1 MHLSKRTGPMKNA
14 SLSVPNSPNL
24 PFERQEREWPERRMK
39 YLGGPPKAPQKK
51 KRNKSQLRRLYSSCD
66 DLQLLTDLK
75 TLSIQN
81 KRVQI
86 LSTIKSKTFH
96 RQCYTRCSLIGT
108 GSFGVVCSVRSAD
121 PHSKYKGIELALKVS
136 RTIRKKRHCGDEIE
150 ILKKLQKHTYHVN
163 ICKFL
168 FYGLDAEG
176 RLHQG
181 FEYYPNGTLQQLI
194 ELQEEKLN
202 VFQTLQLLIQINNG
216 LLHIHSNDI
225 VHLDL
230 KPENIFIAKQN
241 NGCICVKIGDF
252 GISTLIKNRDQKTL
266 KMCSGDPIYIAP
278 EILDS
283 LSNIHNIS
291 CQNIENIKK
300 IDIFSLAI
308 ILVEVMYD
316 VELPSQGPLFAYL
329 RNIEKNQTIEWSKFG
344 EEMHP
349 NEINQLKLKYNVSKM
364 LCKNPNDRVSSTQLW
379 TEIQCLFEP
388 FEIHTSLLELSKL
401 EVPNRQ
407 QLQQL
412 GNTFLDADDDCL
424 KDTFEVFVD
433 ASISVEPND
442 LLSQLTDFTL
452 VHTEQQ
458 LNNAFLL
465 C

>member
-283 LSNIHNIS
+283 LSNVHNICS
-291 CQNIENIKK
+291 DDVENIKK
-300 IDIFSLAI
+300 VDIFSLGI
-308 ILVEVMYD
+308 IMLEMMYD
-316 VELPSQGPLFAYL
+316 VNLPSQGTQFAYL
-329 RNIEKNQTIEWSKFG
+329 RNIEKNETIEWSEFG
-344 EEMHP
+344 EDSKE
-349 NEINQLKLKYNVSKM
+349 NDQLKLKHIVSKM
-364 LCKNPNDRVSSTQLW
+364 LWKDPKDRVSSTQLC
-379 TEIQCLFEP
+379 TEIEYLFKP
-388 FEIHTSLLELSKL
+388 LEIQTSFAELSKL
-401 EVPNRQ
+401 EVRNRQ
-407 QLQQL
+407 QLQHV
-412 GNTFLDADDDCL
+412 DADDAL
-424 KDTFEVFVD
+424 IKDTFEVFVD
-433 ASISVEPND
+433 TSEPAD
-442 LLSQLTDFTL
+442 PEELLSELTDFTL
-452 VHTEQQ
+452 VHTD
-458 LNNAFLL
+458 LI
-465 C
+465 CG